1 MDLDLSSIT
10 SFILSFDTI
19 EPSLNFDPSVSLPS
33 VTIKTLRAGTYIKSI

>member
-19 EPSLNFDPSVSLPS
+19 EPSLNFDPSVSLAS
-33 VTIKTLRAGTYIKSI
+33 VTLNTLKADTYIKLI